1 MKNLRYVLMALVLV
15 SVFCFQATKASA
27 LEAKFEF
34 YYQSIEEVKQINE
47 PIEENDSLWTKI
59 KKTVKKGTNAV
70 KRLWEKGVTRN
81 IAPGEGEKTW
91 YSEGDKNTAY
101 TVKRTKVTSEAE
113 LLAAMGVK
121 SESELNDGQKALLAV
136 FRKSKSQAIADEA
149 KIGYIPTVKVFLSD
163 TTGYDDKSKYPNV
176 TKDFWPYSSNLAIN
190 MSSNN
195 YNYPGGDKDAESTLV
210 HEYAHCLDTTFKE
223 FKNPYGLDGSHYG
236 NEITGKR
243 AAFVEGWAEYNEMI
257 ASEDEAKSILK
268 RCESLCEESKTDAG
282 SYTWNIKQE
291 DCTAD
296 QLMRSEA
303 HNAKLLYLL
312 TTNTENGKDKV
323 YKAFTSTRLNIF
335 RDMSTL
341 LKKFIKQNPG
351 DTETV
356 CKLVDEVFLG
366 KMTDE
371 EFLDYVGKTD
381 ATKAYLEN
389 RGKKTEEEEKSQ
401 EVEIDSSDTE
411 VTVSE
416 EKINVENSSGNPFS
430 DD

>member
-1 MKNLRYVLMALVLV
+1 MALILV

-27 LEAKFEF
+27 LEAKFDF
-34 YYQSIEEVKQINE
+34 YYQSIEEVKTINE
-47 PIEENDSLWTKI
+47 PVEEDDSLWTKI
-59 KKTVKKGTNAV
+59 KKTVKKGTNTV

-81 IAPGEGEKTW
+81 FFPGEGEKTW
-91 YSEGDKNTAY
+91 YSEKDHNIAY
-101 TVKRTKVTSEAE
+101 TVKRTKVTTEAE

-121 SESELNDGQKALLAV
+121 SEDELTNGQKALLSA
-136 FRKSKSQAIADEA
+136 FRTAKSQAVADEA
-149 KIGYIPTVKVFLSD
+149 KIAYIPKVKVILSD
-163 TTGYDDKSKYPNV
+163 TTGYDDESKYPNV
-176 TKDFWPYSSNLAIN
+176 EKDFWPYSSNLAIN
-190 MSSNN
+190 MSSKN
-195 YNYPGGDKDAESTLV
+195 YNYAGGDKDAASTFV

-223 FKNPYGLDGSHYG
+223 LKNPYGLDGSHYG

-243 AAFVEGWAEYNEMI
+243 AAFVEAWAEYNEMI

-268 RCESLCEESKTDAG
+268 RSEVLCEESKTEAG

-303 HNAKLLYLL
+303 HLAKLLYRL
-312 TTNTENGKDKV
+312 TMETDNGKDKV
-323 YKAFTSTRLNIF
+323 YKAFTSTRLNVL
-335 RDMSTL
+335 RDMTTL
-341 LKKFIKQNPG
+341 VKKFIKQNPE

-356 CKLVDEVFLG
+356 CKIVDEVFLG

-381 ATKAYLEN
+381 ATKAYLEK
-389 RGKKTEEEEKSQ
+389 RGSNKESDLEITDETA
-401 EVEIDSSDTE
+401 EVTTSNGKIEFENTSSD
-411 VTVSE
+411 
-416 EKINVENSSGNPFS
+416 PFS

>member
-34 YYQSIEEVKQINE
+34 YYQSIEEVKTINE
-47 PIEENDSLWTKI
+47 PIKEDDSLWTKF

-91 YSEGDKNTAY
+91 YSEGDKNIAY

-113 LLAAMGVK
+113 LLSAMGVK

-149 KIGYIPTVKVFLSD
+149 KIGYIPTVKVLLSD
-163 TTGYDDKSKYPNV
+163 TTGFDDKSKYPNV
-176 TKDFWPYSSNLAIN
+176 TKDFWPYSSGLAIN

-210 HEYAHCLDTTFKE
+210 HEYAHCLDATFKE

-243 AAFVEGWAEYNEMI
+243 AAFVEAWAEYNEMI
-257 ASEDEAKSILK
+257 ASEDEAKAILK
-268 RCESLCEESKTDAG
+268 KSESLCEESKTVAG

-303 HNAKLLYLL
+303 HLAKLLYRL
-312 TTNTENGKDKV
+312 TMETDNGKEKV
-323 YKAFTSTRLNIF
+323 YKAFTSTRLNVF

-341 LKKFIKQNPG
+341 VKKFIKQNPG
-351 DTETV
+351 DTEVV
-356 CKLVDEVFLG
+356 CKIVDEVFLG

-371 EFLDYVGKTD
+371 EFLDYVGKND
-381 ATKAYLEN
+381 VTKAYVEN
-389 RGKKTEEEEKSQ
+389 RGKNTEDENAELEL
-401 EVEIDSSDTE
+401 DSSTTE
-411 VTVSE
+411 VTTSN

>member
-1 MKNLRYVLMALVLV
+1 MALLLV
-15 SVFCFQATKASA
+15 SIFCFQATKASA

-34 YYQSIEEVKQINE
+34 YYQSREEVKTINE
-47 PIEENDSLWTKI
+47 PIEEDDSLWTKV
-59 KKTVKKGTNAV
+59 KKTVKKGTNAI

-101 TVKRTKVTSEAE
+101 TVKRTKVTTEEE
-113 LLAAMGVK
+113 LLTAMGVK

-149 KIGYIPTVKVFLSD
+149 KIAYIPTVKVYLSD

-176 TKDFWPYSSNLAIN
+176 TKDFWPYSSGLAIN

-195 YNYPGGDKDAESTLV
+195 YNYAGGDKDAESTFV
-210 HEYAHCLDTTFKE
+210 HEYAHCLDATFKE
-223 FKNPYGLDGSHYG
+223 LRHPYGLDGSHYG

-243 AAFVEGWAEYNEMI
+243 AAFVEAWAEYNEMI
-257 ASEDEAKSILK
+257 ASEDEAKAILK
-268 RCESLCEESKTDAG
+268 RSEVLCEESKTEAG

-303 HNAKLLYLL
+303 HLAKLLYRL
-312 TTNTENGKDKV
+312 TTETENGKEKV
-323 YKAFTSTRLNIF
+323 YKAFTSTRLNVF
-335 RDMSTL
+335 RDMTTL
-341 LKKFIKQNPG
+341 VKKFIKQNPE

-356 CKLVDEVFLG
+356 CKIVDEVFLG

-381 ATKAYLEN
+381 ATKAYVEN
-389 RGKKTEEEEKSQ
+389 RGKTTTTDEA
-401 EVEIDSSDTE
+401 DTE
-411 VTVSE
+411 VTVENNDTEVKTSE
-416 EKINVENSSGNPFS
+416 EKINVETSNGNPFS
-430 DD
+430 ED

>member
-1 MKNLRYVLMALVLV
+1 V

-27 LEAKFEF
+27 LEAKFDF
-34 YYQSIEEVKQINE
+34 YYQSIEEVKTINE
-47 PIEENDSLWTKI
+47 PVEEDDSLWTKI
-59 KKTVKKGTNAV
+59 KKTVKKGTNTV

-81 IAPGEGEKTW
+81 FFPGEGEKTW
-91 YSEGDKNTAY
+91 YSEKDHNIAY
-101 TVKRTKVTSEAE
+101 TVKRTKVTTEAE

-121 SESELNDGQKALLAV
+121 SEDELTNGQKALLSA
-136 FRKSKSQAIADEA
+136 FRTAKSQAVADEA
-149 KIGYIPTVKVFLSD
+149 KIAYIPKVKVILSD
-163 TTGYDDKSKYPNV
+163 TTGYDDESKYPNV
-176 TKDFWPYSSNLAIN
+176 EKDFWPYSSNLAIN
-190 MSSNN
+190 MSSKN
-195 YNYPGGDKDAESTLV
+195 YNYAGGDKDAASTFV

-223 FKNPYGLDGSHYG
+223 LKNPYGLDGSHYG

-243 AAFVEGWAEYNEMI
+243 AAFVEAWAEYNEMI

-268 RCESLCEESKTDAG
+268 RSEVLCEESKTEAG

-303 HNAKLLYLL
+303 HLAKLLYRL
-312 TTNTENGKDKV
+312 TMETDNGKDKV
-323 YKAFTSTRLNIF
+323 YKAFTSTRLNVL
-335 RDMSTL
+335 RDMTTL
-341 LKKFIKQNPG
+341 VKKFIKQNPE

-356 CKLVDEVFLG
+356 CKIVDEVFLG

-381 ATKAYLEN
+381 ATKAYLEK
-389 RGKKTEEEEKSQ
+389 RGSNKESDLEITDETA
-401 EVEIDSSDTE
+401 EVTTSNGKIEFENTSSD
-411 VTVSE
+411 
-416 EKINVENSSGNPFS
+416 PFS

>member
-1 MKNLRYVLMALVLV
+1 MKNLRYVLMALILV

-27 LEAKFEF
+27 LEAKFDF
-34 YYQSIEEVKQINE
+34 YYQSIEEVKTINE
-47 PIEENDSLWTKI
+47 PVEEDDSLWTKI
-59 KKTVKKGTNAV
+59 KKTVKKGTNTV

-81 IAPGEGEKTW
+81 FFPGEGEKTW
-91 YSEGDKNTAY
+91 YSEKDHNIAY
-101 TVKRTKVTSEAE
+101 TVKRTKVTTEAE

-121 SESELNDGQKALLAV
+121 SEDELTNGQKALLSA
-136 FRKSKSQAIADEA
+136 FRTAKSQAVADEA
-149 KIGYIPTVKVFLSD
+149 KIAYIPKVKVILSD
-163 TTGYDDKSKYPNV
+163 TTGYDDESKYPNV
-176 TKDFWPYSSNLAIN
+176 EKDFWPYSSNLAIN
-190 MSSNN
+190 MSSKN
-195 YNYPGGDKDAESTLV
+195 YNYAGGDKDAASTFV

-223 FKNPYGLDGSHYG
+223 LKNPYGLDGSHYG

-243 AAFVEGWAEYNEMI
+243 AAFVEAWAEYNEMI

-268 RCESLCEESKTDAG
+268 RSEVLCEESKTEAG

-303 HNAKLLYLL
+303 HLAKLLYRL
-312 TTNTENGKDKV
+312 TMETDNGKDKV
-323 YKAFTSTRLNIF
+323 YKAFTSTRLNVL
-335 RDMSTL
+335 RDMTTL
-341 LKKFIKQNPG
+341 VKKFIKQNPE

-356 CKLVDEVFLG
+356 CKIVDEVFLG

-381 ATKAYLEN
+381 ATKAYLEK
-389 RGKKTEEEEKSQ
+389 RGSNKESDLEITDETA
-401 EVEIDSSDTE
+401 EVTTSNGKIEFENTSSD
-411 VTVSE
+411 
-416 EKINVENSSGNPFS
+416 PFS

>member
-34 YYQSIEEVKQINE
+34 YYQSIEEVKTINE
-47 PIEENDSLWTKI
+47 PIEENDSLWTKF
-59 KKTVKKGTNAV
+59 KKTVKKGANAV

-91 YSEGDKNTAY
+91 YSEGDKNIAY

-113 LLAAMGVK
+113 LLSAMGVK

-149 KIGYIPTVKVFLSD
+149 KIGYIPTVKVLLSD
-163 TTGYDDKSKYPNV
+163 TTGFDDKSKYPNV
-176 TKDFWPYSSNLAIN
+176 TKDFWPYSSGLAIN

-210 HEYAHCLDTTFKE
+210 HEYAHCLDATFKE

-243 AAFVEGWAEYNEMI
+243 AAFVEAWAEYNEMI
-257 ASEDEAKSILK
+257 ASEDEAKAILK
-268 RCESLCEESKTDAG
+268 RSESLCEESKTEAG

-303 HNAKLLYLL
+303 HLAKLLYRL
-312 TTNTENGKDKV
+312 TMETDNGKEKV
-323 YKAFTSTRLNIF
+323 YKAFTSTRLNVF

-341 LKKFIKQNPG
+341 VKKFIKQNPG
-351 DTETV
+351 DTEVV
-356 CKLVDEVFLG
+356 CKIVDEVFLG

-371 EFLDYVGKTD
+371 EFLDYVGKND
-381 ATKAYLEN
+381 VTKAYVEN
-389 RGKKTEEEEKSQ
+389 RGKKTEEENAD
-401 EVEIDSSDTE
+401 VEIDGSDTE
-411 VTVSE
+411 VTTSK
-416 EKINVENSSGNPFS
+416 EKITVENSNGNPFS